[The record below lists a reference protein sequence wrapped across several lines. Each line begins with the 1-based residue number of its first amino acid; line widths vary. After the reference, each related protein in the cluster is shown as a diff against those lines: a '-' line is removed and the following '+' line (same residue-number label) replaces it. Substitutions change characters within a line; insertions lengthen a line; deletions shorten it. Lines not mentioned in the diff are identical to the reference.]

1 MNGEMFMQS
10 ISGEQTLRAP
20 GLVQTALLTI
30 RYRSPVAGRG
40 RALIPHLILLAA
52 PILLSAVTL
61 WQDPGVSGLEILQT
75 MASSYYMQFAV
86 GVVMLGIGLGGFP
99 VEDSYG
105 TMVFLLTKPCS
116 RIGILLGR
124 ILSACV
130 TGAGLVILSLTAT
143 GLLLKAP
150 VANIVKLWPGLATAA
165 VIYGTLFTVLP
176 LATKR
181 TTVIGLIYLFIWEGI
196 VSFVPGAVNSLT
208 VSVYLRSLMPPPAS
222 VSGAP
227 DFLALFSNTS
237 HSVAYLR
244 LGIWWVFIFAAGIM
258 LFRSRQYSITESR
271 SDAEA

>member
-1 MNGEMFMQS
+1 
-10 ISGEQTLRAP
+10 
-20 GLVQTALLTI
+20 
-30 RYRSPVAGRG
+30 
-40 RALIPHLILLAA
+40 
-52 PILLSAVTL
+52 
-61 WQDPGVSGLEILQT
+61 
-75 MASSYYMQFAV
+75 
-86 GVVMLGIGLGGFP
+86 
-99 VEDSYG
+99 
-105 TMVFLLTKPCS
+105 
-116 RIGILLGR
+116 
-124 ILSACV
+124 
-130 TGAGLVILSLTAT
+130 LSLTAT

-150 VANIVKLWPGLATAA
+150 VANIVKLWPGLAAA
-165 VIYGTLFTVLP
+165 SVIYGTLFTVLP

-222 VSGAP
+222 VNGAP

-244 LGIWWVFIFAAGIM
+244 LGIWWIFIFAAGIM